1 MANTLAQECGRLE
14 ALNRELL
21 EACKGIRDGVAFG
34 DMGPIQDNAYYLFE
48 WNNPKI
54 VALKAAIDKAEKGV

>member
-21 EACKGIRDGVAFG
+21 EALKQIADQAGRASLVQARSVGIIKQVCVIIADDA
-34 DMGPIQDNAYYLFE
+34 N
-48 WNNPKI
+48 
-54 VALKAAIDKAEKGV
+54 AAIAKASKGE